1 MKATQL
7 RGPPSNGLATNL
19 HGRNLVKNMM
29 RSSAPGCSVESH
41 NLLLA
46 EKKGICA
53 PNIKKRCHLVIN
65 HAKHAFV
72 PIMTCRKRV
81 FPVIVNQSC
90 SDCGAHPSNENQF
103 TQKRGHLL
111 SSLRNGML
119 ELTGISTSGSRSVRT
134 ELIILALPAIIGQ
147 AIEPLSQLMETA
159 YIGRMGAV
167 ELASAGVSVSIFNI
181 ISKMFNIPLLSITT
195 SFVAEDISK
204 HASRGFVSDG
214 ISQGEKN
221 VKISERMQL
230 PSVSTALLLAS
241 GIGVIEALALFW
253 GAGLFLNM
261 MGISSGK
268 TFLNIIF

>member
-1 MKATQL
+1 M
-7 RGPPSNGLATNL
+7 
-19 HGRNLVKNMM
+19 
-29 RSSAPGCSVESH
+29 
-41 NLLLA
+41 
-46 EKKGICA
+46 
-53 PNIKKRCHLVIN
+53 
-65 HAKHAFV
+65 
-72 PIMTCRKRV
+72 
-81 FPVIVNQSC
+81 
-90 SDCGAHPSNENQF
+90 
-103 TQKRGHLL
+103 
-111 SSLRNGML
+111 
-119 ELTGISTSGSRSVRT
+119 
-134 ELIILALPAIIGQ
+134 
-147 AIEPLSQLMETA
+147 
-159 YIGRMGAV
+159 
-167 ELASAGVSVSIFNI
+167 ASAGVSVSIFNI